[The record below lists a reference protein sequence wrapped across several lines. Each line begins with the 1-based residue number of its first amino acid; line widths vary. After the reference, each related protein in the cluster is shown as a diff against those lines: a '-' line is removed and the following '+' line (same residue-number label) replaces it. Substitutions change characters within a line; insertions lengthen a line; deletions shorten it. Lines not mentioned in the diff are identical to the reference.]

1 MSVLKTFAFF
11 YKDLSTSNLYLLK
24 EIYDDKVMFIDP
36 VGEHGGISN
45 VEHYF
50 QHLLESTT
58 SCQFDIQRTVQEGDH
73 AFARWIMTLEHPKL
87 SSGTPIKLNGSSE
100 LVIKDNKII
109 QQTDF
114 YDMGA
119 MFYEHIPVLR
129 QLVRFVKN
137 KINNY

>member
-1 MSVLKTFAFF
+1 MPVLKTFALF
-11 YKDLSTSNLYLLK
+11 YKDLSTSNLHLLS
-24 EIYDDKVMFIDP
+24 EIYDAKVRFVDP
-36 VGEHGGISN
+36 VGQHNGIIN
-45 VEHYF
+45 VESYF
-50 QHLLESTT
+50 QHLLETTT
-58 SCQFDIQRTVQEGDH
+58 SCRFDIQRIVEDGDY

-87 SSGTPIKLNGSSE
+87 SGGSPVVLNGSSE
-100 LVIKDNKII
+100 LVVKHNKII

-129 QLVRFVKN
+129 QLIRFVKN